1 AYDEARHYL
10 EDSVVMNMEHGNRRA
25 LARAIL
31 FLGDVA
37 LAQKDYA
44 AARRYYQDSLAI
56 YREFDH
62 RLGVSLTLGG
72 LGDVGVALGEIE
84 SARKNF
90 HEAYTMAQIIRDTPL
105 QLWLLT
111 GIASLLAREKDEEHA
126 AELLGMV
133 LNHYATTQETRDKAE
148 IILAHLGEAV
158 HTPALE
164 AALERGKGMAN
175 NRNQQRVSPEE
186 NRWLP
191 LVT

>member
-1 AYDEARHYL
+1 
-10 EDSVVMNMEHGNRRA
+10 MNMEHGNRRA

-37 LAQKDYA
+37 LAQEDYTS
-44 AARRYYQDSLAI
+44 ARRSYQDSLSI

-62 RLGVSLTLGG
+62 RLGTSLTLGG
-72 LGDVGVALGEIE
+72 LGDVAVALGDIE
-84 SARKNF
+84 GARQNF
-90 HEAYTMAQIIRDTPL
+90 HEAYTMAQMIRDTPL

-111 GIASLLAREKDEEHA
+111 GIASLLARENEEERA

-133 LNHYATTQETRDKAE
+133 LNHYATTQEARDKAE
-148 IILAHLGEAV
+148 TILNRMGTTIHNSAIN
-158 HTPALE
+158 
-164 AALERGKGMAN
+164 AALERGKHMAN
-175 NRNQQRVSPEE
+175 HRNQQRVSPEE